1 MGCSGNRKTMSGGA
15 QIFILLVFAT
25 VALLMQGL
33 VVPVFSDS
41 AKTRKRLKKR
51 IADIEAAGKEE
62 SLTSLLREKYLRKLS
77 PFERRLES
85 LPAMEFVATRIEQ
98 AGHKILAYRLVL
110 LSLVLGITALLASW
124 SYFRTPTLTF
134 AAAVFATYSPFMKIK
149 FDRVKRMQVFE
160 EQLPDAI
167 DTMKRALK
175 AGHPLGAT
183 FKLVS
188 EEMDDP
194 VAGEFELTF
203 GEINYGNDVR
213 RAMLGL
219 LARVPSVTVMALVT
233 SILVQK
239 ETGGN
244 LAEIL
249 EKISAVIRGRFR
261 FQRKVQTYSAE
272 GRMSAW
278 VLAMVPLCL
287 FAGLWITQ
295 PDYLPT
301 LLEDPRGQK
310 MIVYGGVSAL
320 LGIFWIRRIL
330 RIEV

>member
-1 MGCSGNRKTMSGGA
+1 MSGGA

-33 VVPVFSDS
+33 VVPVFGES
-41 AKTRKRLKKR
+41 AKTRKKLKKR
-51 IADIEAAGKEE
+51 IAEIESASEEE
-62 SLTSLLREKYLRKLS
+62 SLSSLLREKYLRRLS
-77 PFERRLES
+77 PLERRLES
-85 LPAMEFVATRIEQ
+85 LPAMEAVATQIEQ
-98 AGHKILAYRLVL
+98 AGHKFLAYRLVL
-110 LSLVLGITALLASW
+110 LSLAIGVTALLASW
-124 SYFRTPTLTF
+124 AYSRMPVVAIV
-134 AAAVFATYSPFMKIK
+134 AALLATYLPFMKISI
-149 FDRVKRMQVFE
+149 DRVKRMRAFE

-183 FKLVS
+183 LKLVAD
-188 EEMDDP
+188 EMDDP

-219 LARVPSVTVMALVT
+219 LSRVPSVTVMALVT

-244 LAEIL
+244 LSEIL

-278 VLAMVPLCL
+278 VLAMVPLTL
-287 FAGLWITQ
+287 FVALWLTS
-295 PDYLPT
+295 PDYLSG
-301 LLEDPRGQK
+301 LLEDPRGRN
-310 MIVYGGVSAL
+310 MIAYGGVSGVV
-320 LGIFWIRRIL
+320 GIFWIRKIL

>member
-1 MGCSGNRKTMSGGA
+1 MSGGA
-15 QIFILLVFAT
+15 QIFIMLVFAT
-25 VALLMQGL
+25 VVLLMQGL
-33 VVPVFSDS
+33 VVPVFGES

-51 IADIEAAGKEE
+51 IAEIEAAGEEE
-62 SLTSLLREKYLRKLS
+62 SLSSLLREKYLRRLS
-77 PFERRLES
+77 PLERRVES
-85 LPAMEFVATRIEQ
+85 LPAMEAVATRIEQ

-110 LSLVLGITALLASW
+110 LSLALGVTASIVSW
-124 SYFRTPTLTF
+124 SYFRTPV
-134 AAAVFATYSPFMKIK
+134 AAISAALLATYLPFMRINL
-149 FDRVKRMQVFE
+149 DRVKRMQAFE

-175 AGHPLGAT
+175 AGHPLSAT
-183 FKLVS
+183 LKLVAD
-188 EEMDDP
+188 EMDDP

-203 GEINYGNDVR
+203 GDINYGNDVR

-219 LARVPSVTVMALVT
+219 LSRMPSVTVMALVT

-249 EKISAVIRGRFR
+249 EKISEVIRGRFR
-261 FQRKVQTYSAE
+261 FQRKVQSYSAE

-278 VLAMVPLCL
+278 VLLMVPLVL
-287 FAGLWITQ
+287 FVTLWFTT
-295 PDYLPT
+295 PDYLPVM
-301 LLEDPRGQK
+301 LEDPRGQR
-310 MIVYGGVSAL
+310 MLMYGGVFGVV
-320 LGIFWIRRIL
+320 GIFWFRKIL